1 MDKKI
6 IDGMKKESKVSMYLM
21 VIGYIF
27 AVLILL
33 ISYKSKDK
41 GDVLLAIMWFIIGT
55 FGLYTWLCAIKYK
68 IEINDKHISL
78 KTLFIK
84 KEINITDIEK
94 YKCNKYRRTALY
106 KFNLYINGKKVLI
119 CTRYKEKFE
128 NILSDNNVQ
137 KVVRWYF
144 KILIK
149 QIKKWIVRYYDW
161 EKLRL

>member
-6 IDGMKKESKVSMYLM
+6 IDGMEKESKVSMYLM

-41 GDVLLAIMWFIIGT
+41 DDVLLAIMWFIIGT
-55 FGLYTWLCAIKYK
+55 FGLYTGLCAIKYK

-119 CTRYKEKFE
+119 CTRYKEEFE

-149 QIKKWIVRYYDW
+149 QIKKWIVRYYDL